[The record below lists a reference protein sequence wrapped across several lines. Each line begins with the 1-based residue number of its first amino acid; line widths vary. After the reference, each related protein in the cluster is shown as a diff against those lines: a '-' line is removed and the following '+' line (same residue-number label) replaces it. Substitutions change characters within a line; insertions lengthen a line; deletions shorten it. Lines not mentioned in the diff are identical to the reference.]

1 MAELITLSAERRDV
15 LGKHVSQLRRA
26 GVTPANLYGRG
37 HDSLA
42 LQLHTHDLERLLEKR
57 QANRLIHL
65 EIPGGD
71 QTALIRHVQREPRS
85 GKIQHVDFMV
95 VEMSR
100 PIRARV
106 PLRLVGEAP
115 AVRQLDGVLL
125 HVVDA
130 LEVECLPRDLPE
142 AFRLDIGG
150 LDKLEASLPA
160 SEVQLPPGVTLLTD
174 ASETV
179 VKITT
184 PRRVVEEAP
193 AAAATPAAGEAPAQE
208 KTPEV

>member
-1 MAELITLSAERRDV
+1 
-15 LGKHVSQLRRA
+15 
-26 GVTPANLYGRG
+26 
-37 HDSLA
+37 
-42 LQLHTHDLERLLEKR
+42 
-57 QANRLIHL
+57 
-65 EIPGGD
+65 
-71 QTALIRHVQREPRS
+71 
-85 GKIQHVDFMV
+85 
-95 VEMSR
+95 
-100 PIRARV
+100 
-106 PLRLVGEAP
+106 
-115 AVRQLDGVLL
+115 VLL